1 MHTKS
6 VQYSSD
12 ATTIPTVSAS
22 GLRGMIDAA
31 RQKFTAVCR
40 RIENQRAT
48 ARNNAARTRQA
59 QRQQQDAIRGLP
71 LAEKQRLGLHHLVD

>member
-6 VQYSSD
+6 VQYSND
-12 ATTIPTVSAS
+12 ATTIPTDSAS
-22 GLRGMIDAA
+22 GLRGMVDAA

-40 RIENQRAT
+40 RIEYQSAI
-48 ARNNAARTRQA
+48 ARNNAARARQA
-59 QRQQQDAIRGLP
+59 RRQQQDAIRGLP